1 MELEYKGYTG
11 TANWLEV
18 EQIYYGRLNIL
29 EDVITFK
36 GTPVTVKQY
45 FKDAV
50 GDYLE
55 FCLEQG
61 KEPDKP
67 LEVLEQGLKN
77 TKGSTLILPKYKGYE
92 AIVEWSDYDNVFF
105 GQATPYKGLL
115 SFEGNTLKEVIV
127 AFKEAIEE
135 ELSFTLRK

>member
-11 TANWLEV
+11 TANWLEE

-36 GTPVTVKQY
+36 GTLATLKQD
-45 FKDAV
+45 FMDAV
-50 GDYLE
+50 DDYLE
-55 FCLEQG
+55 C
-61 KEPDKP
+61 KEEPNKP
-67 LEVLEQGLKN
+67 LEELERGLKDTN
-77 TKGSTLILPKYKGYE
+77 GSTLILPKYKGYE
-92 AIVEWSDYDNVFF
+92 AIVQWSDYDNVFF

-127 AFKEAIEE
+127 AFKEAVDE
-135 ELSFTLRK
+135 ELHIKSELT